1 MNKEMVQALGIN
13 IKKVFLY
20 VFMYVFM
27 LGSAMAA
34 L

>member
-20 VFMYVFM
+20 VFM
-27 LGSAMAA
+27 LASAMAA